1 MIAPN
6 TIIGSRYRVVKPLG
20 GGGMKLVYLAE
31 DLRLAARRCAL
42 AEVVD
47 NFTNPDAQRQAIEA
61 FQREADMLAR
71 LNNEHIPRVFDR
83 FSEQN
88 HHYLVMEYVDGAT
101 LEEEMKHT
109 GGRLAEPRVIDIALQ
124 ILDTLAYLHGLEP
137 PVIYRDLKPSNVM
150 MMANGQAKLIDFG
163 IARHFQPLQN
173 ATMIGTQGYAPPEQY
188 RGKVELR
195 SDLYALGATMHH
207 ALSGRDPA
215 NEAPF
220 SFPPLATLCP
230 NIKPALAA
238 LVDEALAYD
247 VEHRVQSAEEFRRR
261 LQNIR
266 DGISDVAPTVA
277 ATSSAGGD
285 TDGGAGRPVS
295 RAGRSFSGAGRL
307 AGEAQSTAPS
317 QAASGPARSQLRL
330 PLGSA
335 SAPRAAS
342 PSAPTVLR
350 TESEIDCAKCRRA
363 IPSDSRFC
371 SFCGAEV
378 SYAPAY
384 VSDPAYA
391 TDKEGVAGDHE
402 AATVLLSVP
411 PSAPSS
417 TEERPRVPP
426 RGAPLYNRRHSARR
440 PILVLVLIFVGTFAA
455 VRMFSCLNV
464 GDSGDNSPGAT
475 RADAPVPAAPA
486 PDAPAPD
493 ADSGAPPPDSPPST
507 PEFLAERLE
516 AFRAALDAGGLSGVH
531 FKMVGGTMELWG
543 TVPDAT
549 DRAMVQMLALNV
561 AGVASLKDHIKVQNG
576 SP

>member
-6 TIIGSRYRVVKPLG
+6 TIVGGRYRVVKPLG

-124 ILDTLAYLHGLEP
+124 ILATLEYLHGLEP

-163 IARHFQPLQN
+163 IARHFQPQQN

-188 RGKVELR
+188 RGKVEQR

-230 NIKPALAA
+230 GVTPALAG
-238 LVDEALAYD
+238 LVDDSLTYD
-247 VEHRVQSAEEFRRR
+247 VERRVPSAAEFKRR
-261 LQNIR
+261 LEEIR
-266 DGISDVAPTVA
+266 DGGVA
-277 ATSSAGGD
+277 AARPEPAN
-285 TDGGAGRPVS
+285 GGA
-295 RAGRSFSGAGRL
+295 
-307 AGEAQSTAPS
+307 
-317 QAASGPARSQLRL
+317 
-330 PLGSA
+330 
-335 SAPRAAS
+335 AAS
-342 PSAPTVLR
+342 P
-350 TESEIDCAKCRRA
+350 
-363 IPSDSRFC
+363 
-371 SFCGAEV
+371 
-378 SYAPAY
+378 
-384 VSDPAYA
+384 
-391 TDKEGVAGDHE
+391 
-402 AATVLLSVP
+402 AA
-411 PSAPSS
+411 
-417 TEERPRVPP
+417 
-426 RGAPLYNRRHSARR
+426 
-440 PILVLVLIFVGTFAA
+440 
-455 VRMFSCLNV
+455 
-464 GDSGDNSPGAT
+464 
-475 RADAPVPAAPA
+475 
-486 PDAPAPD
+486 
-493 ADSGAPPPDSPPST
+493 GAPPTPP
-507 PEFLAERLE
+507 P
-516 AFRAALDAGGLSGVH
+516 
-531 FKMVGGTMELWG
+531 
-543 TVPDAT
+543 P
-549 DRAMVQMLALNV
+549 
-561 AGVASLKDHIKVQNG
+561 
-576 SP
+576 

>member
-6 TIIGSRYRVVKPLG
+6 TIIGGRYRIVKPLG

-47 NFTNPDAQRQAIEA
+47 TFTNPDTQRQAIEA

-150 MMANGQAKLIDFG
+150 MMASGQAKLIDFG
-163 IARHFQPLQN
+163 IARHFQPQQN

-220 SFPPLATLCP
+220 SFPPLGTLCP
-230 NIKPALAA
+230 DLNYALAT
-238 LVDEALAYD
+238 LVDDALAYD
-247 VEHRVQSAEEFRRR
+247 VERRVPNAAEFKHRLEDIRNGVAPASAPAAPSATVHATTGHIRQRPARYRRQRLRRR
-261 LQNIR
+261 PP
-266 DGISDVAPTVA
+266 AP
-277 ATSSAGGD
+277 
-285 TDGGAGRPVS
+285 
-295 RAGRSFSGAGRL
+295 
-307 AGEAQSTAPS
+307 
-317 QAASGPARSQLRL
+317 PARSFACHWEAPGLRS
-330 PLGSA
+330 PYRC
-335 SAPRAAS
+335 PRQRCS
-342 PSAPTVLR
+342 GR
-350 TESEIDCAKCRRA
+350 HWEIDCAKCGRS
-363 IPSDSRFC
+363 IPADSRFC

-378 SYAPAY
+378 TFASAEA
-384 VSDPAYA
+384 AGRA
-391 TDKEGVAGDHE
+391 TDHE
-402 AATVLLSVP
+402 AETVLLSVP
-411 PSAPSS
+411 PSVDDV
-417 TEERPRVPP
+417 PRVQRRRRRDSIAAW
-426 RGAPLYNRRHSARR
+426 RGPSPANPGADFHSSFRDSARD
-440 PILVLVLIFVGTFAA
+440 LVA
-455 VRMFSCLNV
+455 
-464 GDSGDNSPGAT
+464 
-475 RADAPVPAAPA
+475 
-486 PDAPAPD
+486 
-493 ADSGAPPPDSPPST
+493 
-507 PEFLAERLE
+507 
-516 AFRAALDAGGLSGVH
+516 
-531 FKMVGGTMELWG
+531 
-543 TVPDAT
+543 
-549 DRAMVQMLALNV
+549 
-561 AGVASLKDHIKVQNG
+561 
-576 SP
+576 

>member
-1 MIAPN
+1 MIEPN
-6 TIIGSRYRVVKPLG
+6 TIIGGRYRVVKPLG

-266 DGISDVAPTVA
+266 DGVAQTGA
-277 ATSSAGGD
+277 ASSA
-285 TDGGAGRPVS
+285 AGHTNSEAHP
-295 RAGRSFSGAGRL
+295 L
-307 AGEAQSTAPS
+307 ATGEAQSTAPS
-317 QAASGPARSQLRL
+317 QPASGPARSQLRL

-440 PILVLVLIFVGTFAA
+440 PILMLVLIFAGAFAA
-455 VRMFSCLNV
+455 VRVFSCLNV
-464 GDSGDNSPGAT
+464 GGSGDNSPDAS

-486 PDAPAPD
+486 PDASAPD
-493 ADSGAPPPDSPPST
+493 ADSGAPPADSPPST